1 MQVGSTSPSPRDPA
15 MIRKVAEQLRDQET
29 AALQRLAE
37 RDSAKRVG
45 YGGANVGQVQP
56 GQLGHQLDIRA

>member
-1 MQVGSTSPSPRDPA
+1 MQVSSANPSPRDPA
-15 MIRKVAEQLRDQET
+15 MIRKVAAQLRDQES

-45 YGGANVGQVQP
+45 YSGVNVGQIQS
-56 GQLGHQLDIRA
+56 GQLGHKLDIRA